1 LNNEKEADE
10 GFEMKKYKV
19 SEIFFSPQGEG
30 RYTGQ
35 LTAWVRF
42 FLCNLQCA
50 GFGQNEPTKPETY
63 ITQDIDV
70 SKYSRLEDLPIIEY
84 GCDSAYS
91 WSAKFK
97 HLCPSYDASEIA
109 QKIIDSIPTFN
120 MNHSGV
126 APHLAFTGGEPML
139 KQEAIIDVVESLLS
153 MPRRDDMLVENLVNN
168 ITIETNGT
176 QHLDRDFVKYFALKR
191 TNLFMSVSP
200 KLFNVSGEHSD
211 KAIQPEIISEY
222 DYMTEGYG
230 QLKFVMNNRKESW
243 DELEDV
249 INQIRKARCHY
260 PVYIMPVG
268 SSKEQQLDADV
279 TAIAEEAV
287 RRGYNISGRMHSYLF
302 GNGMGK

>member
-1 LNNEKEADE
+1 
-10 GFEMKKYKV
+10 MKKHKV

-42 FLCNLQCA
+42 FLCNLQCE
-50 GFGQNEPTKPETY
+50 GFGQKNPTDPSTY
-63 ITQDIDV
+63 VHTEIDV
-70 SKYSRLEDLPIIEY
+70 KKYSRLEDLPVIEY

-97 HLCPSYDASEIA
+97 HLCPSYDATEIA
-109 QKIIDSIPTFN
+109 DKIIESIPSFKMDHT
-120 MNHSGV
+120 GV

-139 KQEAIIDVVESLLS
+139 KQGAMIEVVEALLS
-153 MPRRDDMLVENLVNN
+153 MPRRGDMLIESLVNN

-176 QHLDRDFVKYFALKR
+176 QPIDRDFLMYFALKK
-191 TNLFMSVSP
+191 TNLFFSVSP
-200 KLFNVSGEHSD
+200 KLFNVSGEKNE
-211 KAIQPEIISEY
+211 KAIQPEVVHEY

-249 INQIRKARCHY
+249 INQIRKARCHF

-287 RRGYNISGRMHSYLF
+287 RRGYNVSGRLHSYMF